1 MANKQYIPP
10 EVLRLMELG
19 RQKKLWALE
28 IRYNVP
34 DKNETKIIW
43 KRNMT
48 GEQLQTVRENMFRLG
63 FEIPVEPGHWK
74 IICPMDIV
82 TVDCYRQDNYVG
94 EGYNGIAEKDQ
105 PNG

>member
-1 MANKQYIPP
+1 
-10 EVLRLMELG
+10 MELG

-28 IRYNVP
+28 IMYNVP
-34 DKNETKIIW
+34 GENKTKIIW

-48 GEQLQTVRENMFRLG
+48 GEELQKTREGMFRYG

-82 TVDCYRQDNYVG
+82 TVDCYRQDNYVAAG
-94 EGYNGIAEKDQ
+94 SDVAPITDQ
-105 PNG
+105 PSG